1 MCDHLNFQ
9 PILYTV
15 YSVQTPLH
23 LLPVLKFRDAYVY
36 YSVFLQFG
44 RKTLQY

>member
-1 MCDHLNFQ
+1 MCDHFEFST
-9 PILYTV
+9 YTIH
-15 YSVQTPLH
+15 SVQCTYTIT
-23 LLPVLKFRDAYVY
+23 PVLKFRDAYVY